1 MPTKSIPDIPA
12 EQVAHLA
19 LEPAELL
26 ERILRG
32 ESFHVLDVRTPDAE
46 LSAPLNVGEAAA
58 IIRKPYQDFE
68 NPIDLA
74 ASLPEGEE
82 ILVICATSRMA
93 RAAAVEL
100 ERAGV
105 KVRYLLGG
113 TRAWDQFYDVRE
125 VLLTEGGS
133 VFQVAR
139 PGRGDLSY
147 VIISHGEAAVID
159 PLRKIKIYQ
168 DILNRAG
175 AALSWVLDTHAHADH
190 ISGGRALADWAG
202 VPYYLHPYDAIHP
215 VDMLPA
221 VIPYN
226 PLEDGTPLQIGDA
239 RGSVV
244 WFPGHT
250 LGLVLLKL
258 ELAGKRLLFT
268 ADGVFMHAIG
278 RPDLGGKA
286 EDWAALLYESITKRL
301 PAHVNEDTLI
311 LPGHFASFE
320 EGRKGLFAAAYAEMK
335 AKNTW
340 LEARDQAAFIK
351 KVLENL
357 PVLPEAYLEMKRINA
372 GLARADEAFA
382 LELEAGPNLC
392 AVNS

>member
-12 EQVAHLA
+12 QQVAHLA
-19 LEPAELL
+19 MEPAELL
-26 ERILRG
+26 ELILRG
-32 ESFHVLDVRTPDAE
+32 EPFHALDVRIPDAE
-46 LSAPLNVGEAAA
+46 LYAPLSVGTTAT

-68 NPIDLA
+68 DAMELA
-74 ASLPEGEE
+74 ARLPEGEE
-82 ILVICATSRMA
+82 TLVICATSRLA
-93 RAAAVEL
+93 RAAVVAL
-100 ERAGV
+100 ERAGAR
-105 KVRYLLGG
+105 VRYLLGG

-125 VLLTEGGS
+125 VLQNAGEM
-133 VFQVAR
+133 VIQVAR

-147 VIISHGEAAVID
+147 IVISQGEAAVID
-159 PLRKIKIYQ
+159 PLRNIGIYQ
-168 DILNRAG
+168 EILNRAG

-202 VPYYLHPYDAIHP
+202 VPYFLHPYDAIHP

-221 VIPYN
+221 LIPYN
-226 PLEDGTPLQIGDA
+226 PLEDGMPLQVGDA
-239 RGSVV
+239 RGSVI

-258 ELAGKRLLFT
+258 KVAGKRLLFT
-268 ADGVFMHAIG
+268 ADGVFLHAIG

-286 EDWAALLYESITKRL
+286 EDWAMLLYESITHRL
-301 PAHVNEDTLI
+301 PAHVDDDTLI
-311 LPGHFASFE
+311 LPGHFASFD
-320 EGRKGLFAAAYAEMK
+320 EGREGLFANAYAEMK
-335 AKNTW
+335 ANNTW

-357 PVLPEAYLEMKRINA
+357 PLLPESYLEMKRINA
-372 GLARADEAFA
+372 GLARADEELA
-382 LELEAGPNLC
+382 LELESGPNLC